1 MLSLLDN
8 YKFLMKNFLT
18 LDFCIS
24 SYPSEIYTDEKANQ
38 LATLAINHLGDGNVK
53 KLKLAVAILTLGTLA
68 IGSQAEAKNVFHS
81 QQTQASQIIA
91 QAPNSPPANNNNA
104 ANYLKRAIE
113 RFQGKDYSGAIDDF
127 NQALKLEPKN
137 TSAYVGRGAA
147 KFLLEQFQAA
157 KTDFDT
163 ALEIT
168 PDIAYAHYFRGFTN
182 YALKDKAAAI
192 ADLRKAST
200 LFQKEGNQELAQKAD
215 NAAKQIETN

>member
-1 MLSLLDN
+1 M
-8 YKFLMKNFLT
+8 
-18 LDFCIS
+18 
-24 SYPSEIYTDEKANQ
+24 
-38 LATLAINHLGDGNVK
+38 K

-68 IGSQAEAKNVFHS
+68 IGSQAEAKNLFNS

-91 QAPNSPPANNNNA
+91 QAPSSPPASNSNA
-104 ANYLKRAIE
+104 ANYLKRGIE
-113 RFQGKDYSGAIDDF
+113 RFQTKDYSGAIEDF

-147 KFLLEQFQAA
+147 KFLLDQFQAA

-163 ALEIT
+163 ALQIT
-168 PDIAYAHYFRGFTN
+168 PDIAYAHYFRGFAN
-182 YALKDKAAAI
+182 YALKDKPAAI

-215 NAAKQIETN
+215 SAAKQIETN